1 MYRNALPFT
10 RVQRLITKI
19 VSYTLLIVFALVV
32 SIPLYF
38 LVVSALEAPNE
49 VLTYPLKWLPTTL
62 HWENFKDSFAEYP
75 FLKYIGNSFFTS
87 ISIAVLRI
95 LTSIL
100 AGYSLAK
107 FHYRGNKLLF
117 IIILSTIML
126 PFEVIMVPMFL
137 VIQGFHWTNT
147 YQGIIIPMA
156 ADAFGIFLMRQ
167 FFLGIPDSLIE
178 AARMDGANELT
189 ILFRIVVPLAWAP
202 VITLAIFS
210 FREAWDLYIWP
221 TLILTKDDLFTLTM
235 GIARFNAR
243 IYVDYTEIMAIAL
256 IGMIP
261 TTVLFFFLQRYFIQG
276 IAITGLKE

>member
-1 MYRNALPFT
+1 MKKSNASTSRFQKKFNDVLRYIF
-10 RVQRLITKI
+10 
-19 VSYTLLIVFALVV
+19 LIVFALIV

-38 LVVSALEAPNE
+38 MIVSALQTENE
-49 VLTYPLKWLPTTL
+49 VLAYPLKWFPEVF
-62 HWENFKDSFAEYP
+62 HWENFQNSFSEYP
-75 FLKYIGNSFFTS
+75 FIKYIRNSAYTS
-87 ISIAVLRI
+87 VAISLLRI
-95 LTSIL
+95 ITSVL

-107 FHYRGNKLLF
+107 FHYRGNRLLF

-137 VIQGFHWTNT
+137 VVKSFGWLNS

-189 ILFRIVVPLAWAP
+189 ILLKIVLPLAWTP
-202 VITLAIFS
+202 VIALAIFS

-221 TLILTKDDLFTLTM
+221 TLILTKDDFYTLPM
-235 GIARFNAR
+235 GIARFNAG
-243 IYVDYTEIMAIAL
+243 IYVNYNEIMAIAI

-261 TTVLFFFLQRYFIQG
+261 TALLFFFLQRYFIQG

>member
-1 MYRNALPFT
+1 MPETAT
-10 RVQRLITKI
+10 HSARLQKL
-19 VSYTLLIVFALVV
+19 VMRFLSYLILILFALIV

-38 LVVSALEAPNE
+38 LVISALQAPDE
-49 VLTYPLKWLPTTL
+49 VLAYPLKWFPTVF
-62 HWENFKDSFAEYP
+62 HWENFINSFAEYP

-87 ISIAVLRI
+87 ISISVLRI

-100 AGYSLAK
+100 AGYGLAK
-107 FHYRGNKLLF
+107 FHFKGNKLLF
-117 IIILSTIML
+117 ILILSTIML

-137 VIQGFHWTNT
+137 VVQSFGWLNS
-147 YQGIIIPMA
+147 YQGVIIPMA

-178 AARMDGANELT
+178 AARIDGANELT
-189 ILFRIVVPLAWAP
+189 VLFNIVVPLTWPP

-221 TLILTKDDLFTLTM
+221 TLILTKDEFFTLTM

-256 IGMIP
+256 IGIIP
-261 TTVLFFFLQRYFIQG
+261 TTLLFFFLQRYFIQG
-276 IAITGLKE
+276 IAVTGLKE